1 MLRSAI
7 YVFVTALVWAQ
18 TPSKAA
24 SLPMFEYD
32 IGDLVPRR
40 MGSAKY
46 AVMIDAGSTGSSLKV
61 FKFRVNSKGKVSSD
75 KDVESLPYKLG
86 KVRLSHRFSYDE
98 FSCKIMYPFNRSQ
111 AKGE

>member
-1 MLRSAI
+1 MINSSI
-7 YVFVTALVWAQ
+7 YILITALIRAQ

-75 KDVESLPYKLG
+75 KDIVSLPHKLG
-86 KVRLSHRFSYDE
+86 KVRQFPTKL
-98 FSCKIMYPFNRSQ
+98 KWN
-111 AKGE
+111 